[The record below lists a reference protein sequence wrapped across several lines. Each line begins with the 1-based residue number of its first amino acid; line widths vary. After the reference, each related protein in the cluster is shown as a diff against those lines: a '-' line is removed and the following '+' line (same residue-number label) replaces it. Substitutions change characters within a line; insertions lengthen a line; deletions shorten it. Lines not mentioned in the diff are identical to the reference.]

1 MSEGLHRFSFLSSLG
16 PIPQTYKVESALCWL
31 SFKSEPWEWQQ
42 WNHKEYLLLSS
53 LTPVQSFCPWL
64 HHVQHIF
71 CEQFMYICDEVN
83 HCKNDRIVQ
92 LENSLLI
99 QLFKCSGKPKL
110 FSFDN
115 QAKIILSKLNYS
127 VVRSGEMA

>member
-1 MSEGLHRFSFLSSLG
+1 
-16 PIPQTYKVESALCWL
+16 
-31 SFKSEPWEWQQ
+31 
-42 WNHKEYLLLSS
+42 
-53 LTPVQSFCPWL
+53 
-64 HHVQHIF
+64 
-71 CEQFMYICDEVN
+71 MYICDEVN

-115 QAKIILSKLNYS
+115 QAKILLSKLKYS
-127 VVRSGEMA
+127 VVCSGEMA